1 LKCGKGIYL
10 KIKVNISKI
19 RNIIYFDY
27 VSYHP
32 FVKTLRQ
39 YKKNKNLKYKDSEL
53 YKYYH
58 KFNPQNLS
66 QSMFETNEI
75 KSLNKFTKMHMC
87 HPWEKNIYK
96 MKPEKGLLEADGCQ
110 HFGKVS
116 YRKGLLEFK
125 RLITL
130 YKKIKAKGYKKNKY
144 VSGYLLKRYN
154 DYRIVLVSGNHRM
167 AVMAA
172 LRYKIIKMKIIN
184 AIDINDIHNW
194 TMVQTGLLKENE
206 ARKMFERYFCDNG
219 KNKLERINVMNNKK
233 MYQPEASIKKW
244 ELISKHLDDN
254 DKTLLDI
261 GCNAGYL
268 VKKALQKGM
277 KANGIEGNKDYI
289 SKDME
294 AHIKNNIVTP
304 ENIRY
309 IRRYDAIL
317 LLSVN
322 QQFNSKYG
330 ADIERKMIKIIG
342 NKANKKFFFQPA
354 SIKSKYKDA
363 PNIKDNDGDSI
374 KAYNIKLL
382 KELFP
387 HDIVKYVGQTKLT
400 TKKEP
405 YRYIFLVEKK
415 R

>member
-1 LKCGKGIYL
+1 M
-10 KIKVNISKI
+10 IKAHISKI

-27 VSYHP
+27 VNYHP

-39 YKKNKNLKYKDSEL
+39 YKRNKNLKYENSEL
-53 YKYYH
+53 YKYYNN
-58 KFNPQNLS
+58 FNPQNLS
-66 QSMFETNEI
+66 QVMFETNEI
-75 KSLNKFTKMHMC
+75 ESLRRYDKYNIC
-87 HPWEKNIYK
+87 HPWENNIIK
-96 MKPEKGLLEADGCQ
+96 IQGEKGLNINDGCQ
-110 HFGKVS
+110 YFGKVS
-116 YRKGLLEFK
+116 RKKGILEFK

-130 YKKIKAKGYKKNKY
+130 YNKVKAKGYNKKKK

-154 DYRIVLVSGNHRM
+154 DYRIVLISGNHRM

-172 LRYKIIKMKIIN
+172 LKHVNIKVKVRKI
-184 AIDINDIHNW
+184 IDINDIYNW
-194 TMVQTGLLKENE
+194 VMVQTGLLKTEE
-206 ARKMFERYFCDNG
+206 ARKIFERYFYDNG

-244 ELISKHLDDN
+244 ELISKHLDDS

-294 AHIKNNIVTP
+294 KYIKNNIVTP

-322 QQFNSKYG
+322 HQFNSKYG

-363 PNIKDNDGDSI
+363 PNIKDNDAGSI
-374 KAYNIKLL
+374 KVYNIKLL

>member
-1 LKCGKGIYL
+1 
-10 KIKVNISKI
+10 
-19 RNIIYFDY
+19 
-27 VSYHP
+27 
-32 FVKTLRQ
+32 
-39 YKKNKNLKYKDSEL
+39 
-53 YKYYH
+53 
-58 KFNPQNLS
+58 
-66 QSMFETNEI
+66 
-75 KSLNKFTKMHMC
+75 
-87 HPWEKNIYK
+87 
-96 MKPEKGLLEADGCQ
+96 
-110 HFGKVS
+110 
-116 YRKGLLEFK
+116 
-125 RLITL
+125 
-130 YKKIKAKGYKKNKY
+130 
-144 VSGYLLKRYN
+144 
-154 DYRIVLVSGNHRM
+154 M

-172 LRYKIIKMKIIN
+172 LKHVNIKVKVRKI
-184 AIDINDIHNW
+184 IDINNIHNW
-194 TMVQTGLLKENE
+194 VMVQIGLLKKNE
-206 ARKMFERYFCDNG
+206 ARKMFERYFYDNG

-294 AHIKNNIVTP
+294 VHIKNNIVTP

-309 IRRYDAIL
+309 IRRYDVIL
-317 LLSVN
+317 LLSVS

-330 ADIERKMIKIIG
+330 TDIERKMIKIIG

-363 PNIKDNDGDSI
+363 PDIKDNDAGSI
-374 KAYNIKLL
+374 KVYNIKLL

-387 HDIVKYVGQTKLT
+387 HDTVKYIGQTKLT